1 MAEKHLYF
9 CNILVSRWVNAL
21 QTKGLRL
28 QHSLQSGMDQ
38 SSDQSSVQSNAQS
51 YSESN
56 SFTSMNSSP
65 VQPNGQGSGIP
76 KLPIKSILVVKWD
89 EIGDMAAAVHVF
101 GTLKSAYPE
110 AELHVLCKPF
120 VSTLIAGDPAI
131 DKVFTN
137 IADWQQR
144 YDVVVE
150 LRGTWQTLWK
160 SLSRRTMP
168 KYRVDRGWV
177 QAGATA
183 TTPPV
188 VSAVPINQVSITG
201 RLRLDSSL
209 PRGSFFALPGKG
221 EGLVSE
227 LNAQSQL
234 DTEKFYI
241 DLLSGSDTSLTPEVT
256 AQLPELSDGP
266 HMAYALQWIFFAGLV
281 IYGRILIR
289 RTR

>member
-1 MAEKHLYF
+1 MSSHVKTKEPWAFFKSLIALLLIIF
-9 CNILVSRWVNAL
+9 CLWATQWQYHR
-21 QTKGLRL
+21 
-28 QHSLQSGMDQ
+28 GMDRHARNTII
-38 SSDQSSVQSNAQS
+38 SERIAQS
-51 YSESN
+51 PIDLGAVTGN
-56 SFTSMNSSP
+56 L
-65 VQPNGQGSGIP
+65 PNYEWQTVSVSGIFDTE
-76 KLPIKSILVVKWD
+76 KQILLRNRYNEGKYGYEVLTLFRSTENKSFW
-89 EIGDMAAAVHVF
+89 
-101 GTLKSAYPE
+101 
-110 AELHVLCKPF
+110 
-120 VSTLIAGDPAI
+120 
-131 DKVFTN
+131 
-137 IADWQQR
+137 
-144 YDVVVE
+144 
-150 LRGTWQTLWK
+150 
-160 SLSRRTMP
+160 
-168 KYRVDRGWV
+168 VDRGWV

-188 VSAVPINQVSITG
+188 VTAVPTSEVSITG

-266 HMAYALQWIFFAGLV
+266 HMAYALQWIFFGGLV